1 MQTGTSEAS
10 YLSPPLPT
18 HSVTEPP
25 PPPTLSTVPAG
36 RLQQQRVNGLI
47 ARTRRVDP
55 ARSTGPPGLCA
66 RSNPEPCGPGLIRA
80 FHLSLKVLIRPPRRL
95 TAHPPSSP
103 PHLKPHR
110 VAGLRDPP
118 DSVHALTRSPV
129 DLVSSARRRPLK
141 TRIRPPR
148 RLTAHPPSSPAP
160 HSPRLVLPPSLTRRY
175 EKGARH
181 LPPSSPLR
189 QGSFRTPQTLRTL

>member
-1 MQTGTSEAS
+1 MTAIIEKPVYCHRRPLGEDGYGGGLVLLGMQTGTSEAS

-80 FHLSLKVLIRPPRRL
+80 FHRSLK
-95 TAHPPSSP
+95 
-103 PHLKPHR
+103 
-110 VAGLRDPP
+110 
-118 DSVHALTRSPV
+118 AL
-129 DLVSSARRRPLK
+129 
-141 TRIRPPR
+141 IRPPR